1 MTLQVH
7 RCDALRRAS
16 FVRSVVILAV
26 LLSAVSQAVAAQTR
40 PSKRTERDRLGL
52 TCAQILAM
60 TSTDWVADFNHRLGE
75 KSGEEKKTGPE
86 VTVRGL
92 SMYGQCYDARTNRL
106 AAMLAK
112 NGKGPTMG
120 ARRNFRVFEQAL
132 EDFTA
137 KALAATDPPADD
149 VKKAYV
155 ALYEKQF
162 RYSYYDNYLEHLS
175 HGDFLS
181 ATSEEAGDM
190 GKAKNHFGELLDAL
204 SEDKLREVHKAF
216 ANILDQAAF
225 GKDMRLQV
233 YLYAIFCLE
242 PPSAAPFSP
251 PPF

>member
-1 MTLQVH
+1 M
-7 RCDALRRAS
+7 
-16 FVRSVVILAV
+16 
-26 LLSAVSQAVAAQTR
+26 
-40 PSKRTERDRLGL
+40 

-60 TSTDWVADFNHRLGE
+60 SSTDWVAHFNDELG
-75 KSGEEKKTGPE
+75 KKAVNEKKTDLEG
-86 VTVRGL
+86 TVRALGI
-92 SMYGQCYDARTNRL
+92 YGQCYDARTNRL

-112 NGKGPTMG
+112 NGKGPSMG
-120 ARRNFRVFEQAL
+120 ARKNFRVFEQAL

-137 KALAATDPPADD
+137 KALAATDPPADE

-162 RYSYYDNYLEHLS
+162 RYSCHNNYLEYLS

-181 ATSEEAGDM
+181 ATPDDAGDM

-225 GKDMRLQV
+225 GRDMRLQV

-251 PPF
+251 RPF